1 MYCYVC
7 LVWPITRLTDPG
19 SLFANVMH
27 VVGHWN
33 LTVHGD
39 KLIHP
44 ELLQWAF
51 YIGLRF
57 EFRTDVAA
65 DVCIYLAGWIPL
77 LVCKLRFCICIL
89 SALFPHFCIVSL
101 YLLCVIYVCSSCVS
115 IC

>member
-1 MYCYVC
+1 MYIIYDNWQGVAELLLLPLVVLLEFSCTAGRCYVIQTSQNVLFGVLCVGMLQEAHNVLMYYCYVS

-51 YIGLRF
+51 LHRPTI
-57 EFRTDVAA
+57 
-65 DVCIYLAGWIPL
+65 
-77 LVCKLRFCICIL
+77 
-89 SALFPHFCIVSL
+89 
-101 YLLCVIYVCSSCVS
+101 
-115 IC
+115 